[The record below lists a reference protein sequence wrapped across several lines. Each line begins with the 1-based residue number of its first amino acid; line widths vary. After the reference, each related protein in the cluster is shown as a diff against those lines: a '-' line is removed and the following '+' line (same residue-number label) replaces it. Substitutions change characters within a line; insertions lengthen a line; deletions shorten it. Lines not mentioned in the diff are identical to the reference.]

1 MCAIN
6 MKLGYK
12 RSTMEVP
19 FVFIDDYF
27 TDCLPV
33 YPLIYIWSLRRLLD
47 GSSASLQ
54 EIGER
59 FQLTEGDVIKAWRH
73 WENEKLVTIASNKDA
88 MEITF
93 LPIEPK
99 HAQDAPPLTLLTV
112 SAPESTPTPYVSGF
126 AQVRPEYTP
135 PELECYSNESMDVA
149 RIFKSAE
156 RVLGMINHSIMQTVF
171 SFHDW
176 LRLPFEVIEY
186 LLEYCAENDHRNL
199 RYIEKC
205 AIDWA
210 DNGITDI
217 EKALLYV
224 QKFNSNY
231 QTILQH
237 MGQVSAYPTKVQ
249 RKFMDKWLHEWHM
262 PLELI
267 TEACDRC
274 VLKIN
279 KFDKKYTEGILK
291 KWHDNGIQTLEA
303 AAAADEAF
311 AQDSTKIANR
321 TPAAKAKPNRFINFN
336 QREIDFDKYEKLERA
351 YLEQKLGDG

>member
-1 MCAIN
+1 

-12 RSTMEVP
+12 CSTLELP
-19 FVFIDDYF
+19 YIFIDDYF

-47 GSSASLQ
+47 GCSASLQ

-59 FQLTEGDVIKAWRH
+59 FQLTEGDVIKAWQH
-73 WENEKLVTIASNKDA
+73 WEKVNLVKISSDNQD

-93 LPIEPK
+93 LPVTPRNLV
-99 HAQDAPPLTLLTV
+99 APPLTLLMV
-112 SAPESTPTPYVSGF
+112 PEEKTEPLP
-126 AQVRPEYTP
+126 RPEMPKYSP
-135 PELECYSNESMDVA
+135 PELECYSNESPDVK
-149 RIFKSAE
+149 RLFKCAE
-156 RVLGMINHSIMQTVF
+156 RTLGMINHSIMNTVF
-171 SFHDW
+171 SFYDW
-176 LRLPFEVIEY
+176 LRLPIDVIEY
-186 LLEYCAENDHRNL
+186 LLEYCAENDHRSL

-210 DNGITDI
+210 DNEINDI

-224 QKFNSNY
+224 QKFNRNY

-237 MGQVSAYPTKVQ
+237 MGQISSYPTKVQ
-249 RKFMDKWLHEWHM
+249 RKFMDKWLHEWNM

-279 KFDKKYTEGILK
+279 KFDKKYTEAILK
-291 KWHDNGIQTLEA
+291 KWHEKGITTLED
-303 AAAADEAF
+303 AAAADDEF
-311 AQDSTKIANR
+311 SQEVK
-321 TPAAKAKPNRFINFN
+321 TPRPSAAKPKPNRFINFN

-351 YLEQKLGDG
+351 YLEQRLKVSE